1 MTNDHNDG
9 QSSPHELSHPHP
21 EVKTVASAGHLSDG
35 QSSRI
40 AVIPQTLNE
49 SLPPHGK
56 PSLDSPTGGRIG
68 DRSTATAALEFRVIR
83 PGAPVRRL
91 RLTGNRYTF
100 GSGEGCSIRLDDESL
115 RPMHAVLLRD
125 AHRILMRAYSV
136 PLECNG
142 NRVTESELR
151 LGDII
156 RMGHYRF
163 ELLAVPET
171 AASFPQA
178 SPRLTSSSRHPVTDA
193 RESFLRQRL
202 TDLSQQWHARH
213 AECEVRESR
222 CDQRESELHGR
233 ETELW
238 SRAESLQ
245 HRENHLLAQ
254 EAAVREIQATYAAT
268 QEELKSLRVRESEAS
283 EALKEKEAELLKK
296 SELLR
301 ERQAEL
307 QRRQAEWQQREEQ
320 YAEHAAEAQR
330 KLEQTQQQA
339 QSASD
344 AVGRMREEFSTLSEQ
359 LTELRERHS
368 ELQARE
374 KHEQEEH
381 ERLRG
386 ELESARDQA
395 IDAVAESEAKR
406 EATESELG
414 RVSADLQSTREELA
428 RVREESQQCQQE
440 LSEKLRTTGQQLQAT
455 REEAEQSRRAAE
467 EDQSYQEK
475 RIGELEERLAK
486 IQENREDSER
496 ATDEEIAE
504 LHRKQASADGAR
516 DEAEQA
522 RDQAE
527 TARQAAEAARIDA
540 EAVADDLRRQITQ
553 LQESVTE
560 ATQEASQLRIDQ
572 EGANA
577 SIRQLE
583 LLVDQTQNNQHAQQD
598 SWSQESDQL
607 RQTIEDLSI
616 QLAAAN
622 VELGQLQSANEALS
636 HELAQASDGDQ
647 DAGQP
652 AAIESE
658 QFRILEQ
665 ELESARQEI
674 ERLRETHAET
684 VSRMES
690 ERQESESVLRQEIEQ
705 LRDEIASAQQAAQA
719 RIDEIVQDGDYQTA
733 DSPKGTTEQFVQSG
747 DNRWRLESE
756 QSVEQSSHL
765 YDATEH
771 GEAFTDESESE
782 PGDWSQTLSH
792 PDSDG
797 DPEQSGSMM
806 SAASSKDGGQEDDA
820 QIDQSV
826 SWHDEPPEQAID
838 DAIDDIEHNV
848 EQAISDYDSPRSESP
863 WPDSEDDPVA
873 DPATSADA
881 ELGTDPNIQR
891 GTDLDPEQAADEMAA
906 AEDVQQVAVEPDSES
921 PLDWSAYMPGGE
933 VGRSDEEVSTIGE
946 VAQEDATD
954 DVDSQDLA
962 ASRSEDHEPQG
973 WATEGETASDDQHCE
988 AEEYESTL
996 QWNGP
1001 SEPAADQPL
1010 DTDEPLNLEEDAA
1023 ERWHEDQHPVSEGL
1037 TADTSEPDADAS
1049 DPEAEVSDPE
1059 AEVSD
1064 PEAEVSDPP
1073 AGSLAAMLIRDLA
1086 GDDDAPQEPLDQPV
1100 SAEQWADNQ
1109 RADDQAG
1116 DEQSLVEQFDE
1127 ELPHDQQGD
1136 DSAAASAEDVGEDG
1150 HQATFVMDSEI
1161 EFSGDDSGQ
1170 EFEAWNFASPDHN
1183 EASATDVADHEQD
1196 DFVSDHAD
1204 DDGVSADASE
1214 QDIVSQTALVAGND
1228 TVVAADDAPEDDSIE
1243 AYMSRLLQR
1252 VQGDGSSKQ
1261 ASAPATPSVP
1271 VGEIDPKD
1279 SVAVD
1284 SDSVDLEQDE
1294 PSPPEPTIADSVPL
1308 VPRSQAPELS
1318 RNLSAMR
1325 ELANQSARNAV
1336 ARSIRLQ
1343 ARDTQMK
1350 AAFKLGLALGFA
1362 TMGIAAFIFV
1372 TWSATIKFGLVGAFL
1387 VLAGVFGQEGYVL
1400 LRDARRRMAL
1410 AEEQAAEEDEDD
1422 LADEDVAN

>member
-1 MTNDHNDG
+1 M
-9 QSSPHELSHPHP
+9 
-21 EVKTVASAGHLSDG
+21 
-35 QSSRI
+35 
-40 AVIPQTLNE
+40 
-49 SLPPHGK
+49 
-56 PSLDSPTGGRIG
+56 
-68 DRSTATAALEFRVIR
+68 EFRVIR

-171 AASFPQA
+171 AASFSQA
-178 SPRLTSSSRHPVTDA
+178 SSRLTSSSRHPVTEA
-193 RESFLRQRL
+193 RESFLRKRL
-202 TDLSQQWHARH
+202 TELSQQWHARH

-238 SRAESLQ
+238 TRAESLQ

-268 QEELKSLRVRESEAS
+268 QDELKSLRERESETS
-283 EALKEKEAELLKK
+283 EALKEKEAELQQK

-307 QRRQAEWQQREEQ
+307 ERRQAEWQQREEQ

-374 KHEQEEH
+374 KREQEEH
-381 ERLRG
+381 ERLR
-386 ELESARDQA
+386 EQLESARDQA
-395 IDAVAESEAKR
+395 IDAAAENEVKREAAESE
-406 EATESELG
+406 LQ
-414 RVSADLQSTREELA
+414 RVSADLQSTRDELA
-428 RVREESQQCQQE
+428 RIRQESQQCQQA
-440 LSEKLRTTGQQLQAT
+440 LSEKLQSTSQQLQAT
-455 REEAEQSRRAAE
+455 REEARQSRREAE
-467 EDQSYQEK
+467 EDQAYQEK
-475 RIGELEERLAK
+475 QIAELEERLAK

-504 LHRKQASADGAR
+504 LHRKHASADGAR
-516 DEAEQA
+516 VEAEQA

-527 TARQAAEAARIDA
+527 AARQTAEAARIDA

-583 LLVDQTQNNQHAQQD
+583 LLVDQTQNNQHAQQE
-598 SWSQESDQL
+598 SWTQESDQL

-636 HELAQASDGDQ
+636 HELAQVSEGDIETSQ
-647 DAGQP
+647 TS
-652 AAIESE
+652 AIDSE

-674 ERLRETHAET
+674 EQLRETHAET

-719 RIDEIVQDGDYQTA
+719 RVEEIVQDAGLEPTGEHQTVSAAQPASDAVSQDAGEAADYQTA
-733 DSPKGTTEQFVQSG
+733 DCQTADNPSTTTEQFVQSG

-756 QSVEQSSHL
+756 QSVEQGIHL
-765 YDATEH
+765 
-771 GEAFTDESESE
+771 
-782 PGDWSQTLSH
+782 
-792 PDSDG
+792 
-797 DPEQSGSMM
+797 
-806 SAASSKDGGQEDDA
+806 DDA
-820 QIDQSV
+820 MTSADSSPEPSAEDAQTDQGV
-826 SWHDEPPEQAID
+826 SWHEEPPEQAVG

-848 EQAISDYDSPRSESP
+848 EQAISDYQSPQSESL
-863 WPDSEDDPVA
+863 WPAPEDDSVA
-873 DPATSADA
+873 DPDPSA
-881 ELGTDPNIQR
+881 ES
-891 GTDLDPEQAADEMAA
+891 DPETELELAT
-906 AEDVQQVAVEPDSES
+906 EPDSET

-933 VGRSDEEVSTIGE
+933 VNTPDEEVSASTETEPENVSDE
-946 VAQEDATD
+946 VDAYAPAALQAD
-954 DVDSQDLA
+954 DP
-962 ASRSEDHEPQG
+962 EPQG
-973 WATEGETASDDQHCE
+973 WATEAEAAGDDQDGE
-988 AEEYESTL
+988 AEEYESTM
-996 QWNGP
+996 QWDGP
-1001 SEPAADQPL
+1001 SEQAADQPL
-1010 DTDEPLNLEEDAA
+1010 ESNEPLSLDEEATNNWQA
-1023 ERWHEDQHPVSEGL
+1023 YQQPVSEDLSGG
-1037 TADTSEPDADAS
+1037 AS
-1049 DPEAEVSDPE
+1049 DVDAEA
-1059 AEVSD
+1059 
-1064 PEAEVSDPP
+1064 SDPP

-1086 GDDDAPQEPLDQPV
+1086 GDDEDDQTPQLDPQT
-1100 SAEQWADNQ
+1100 SAEQW
-1109 RADDQAG
+1109 G
-1116 DEQSLVEQFDE
+1116 DEQTDAESSPAEQSDDEQRDDEPVEASADGA
-1127 ELPHDQQGD
+1127 GD
-1136 DSAAASAEDVGEDG
+1136 DGAGDDG

-1170 EFEAWNFASPDHN
+1170 ESEAWNFESPEQCETPEHTEAIASD
-1183 EASATDVADHEQD
+1183 TADHPQD
-1196 DFVSDHAD
+1196 
-1204 DDGVSADASE
+1204 
-1214 QDIVSQTALVAGND
+1214 QISQTAMVGEND
-1228 TVVAADDAPEDDSIE
+1228 TVIAADAAPEDDSIE

-1252 VQGDGSSKQ
+1252 VQGDGPPKPD
-1261 ASAPATPSVP
+1261 SAPTTPSVP
-1271 VGEIDPKD
+1271 VDETNQND

-1284 SDSVDLEQDE
+1284 TDSVEMETDE
-1294 PSPPEPTIADSVPL
+1294 LSPPEPTIADSVPL

-1410 AEEQAAEEDEDD
+1410 AEEQAAEEEDEDSSV
-1422 LADEDVAN
+1422 EDVAS